1 MRAALRNRL
10 LGRNQVFTYS
20 VKLEKWSPVHVAEL
34 PRTGK
39 KCTEIKKTL
48 EGRAKLL
55 LTFEMGL
62 FSAETTLHILFCSVS
77 DPKGYAVKEN
87 RCLDLKCPKNSFIH
101 FNVTLEFCAAQCKRK
116 SK

>member
-1 MRAALRNRL
+1 MVISSRRR
-10 LGRNQVFTYS
+10 
-20 VKLEKWSPVHVAEL
+20 VAEN
-34 PRTGK
+34 GK
-39 KCTEIKKTL
+39 EMYRNKKKIL

-77 DPKGYAVKEN
+77 DPKGYALKEN

-101 FNVTLEFCAAQCKRK
+101 LNVTLEFCAAQCKRK